1 MCMST
6 VYPLLGLLQQKSRY
20 GYDLKKTYDAV
31 FGQAKSLAFGQV
43 YDTLRRMLRD
53 QQIVE
58 ESIEQQG
65 GPVRKR
71 YAITH
76 VGRHELEEWLGKP
89 EPTPGMQTVLFVK
102 VATAILLDKSPEVFL
117 DAQRRA
123 HLLKM
128 RELTKLRRQGD
139 LSQAL
144 RADYTLF
151 HLEADLRWI
160 DVTAAR
166 INELV
171 KEMHHER

>member
-1 MCMST
+1 MYMST
-6 VYPLLGLLQQKSRY
+6 AYPLLGLLQQKPRY

-31 FGQAKSLAFGQV
+31 FGQEKPLAFGQV

-53 QQIVE
+53 RQITE

-71 YAITH
+71 YAITPT
-76 VGRHELEEWLGKP
+76 GRSELEEWLGKP

-117 DAQRRA
+117 DAQRKA
-123 HLLKM
+123 HLQKM
-128 RELTKLRRQGD
+128 RELTRLRREGN

-144 RADYTLF
+144 RADYALF

-160 DVTAAR
+160 DVTVAR
-166 INELV
+166 INELA
-171 KEMHHER
+171 KEIYHEG